1 MSVSGTPTV
10 SVTSSSSSS
19 VSPLASLTSSQS
31 SFATSSA
38 QASVSASP
46 SASASQSSHSS
57 SSGTPSTS
65 ASKSPSASFS
75 SEASLTATKSS
86 SPSSSGSGSSS
97 PSPHSTMSDTPS
109 SSSYP
114 TSSSSSSPRAS
125 ISAAPSSTPT
135 SSSSVS
141 QTSMASSSAFAS
153 SSATRSSSASA
164 SAIPSIPTFSA
175 AASSSSSSSPSTSS
189 SSYPSSSATTSRSG
203 TATSTASGTSTSTFQ
218 FPDPQS
224 PTPTPRPIVNVALSM
239 ANVQLSLFRGNAA
252 QLSSTLTS
260 LEIAVSSAA
269 GVDPSSVSIRRVRD
283 ISDPFVPI
291 VIWTNPQYAG
301 DVFPARR
308 RLQGGSTG
316 SVSIDIQIKTVNNA
330 AASALSA
337 SLVAS
342 SKKLASD
349 IQESLITQGSPLSTS
364 QIIATVEPY
373 ERSLSE
379 NASSSSSQT
388 TAIGVTVPL
397 ILGAIAVTSYL
408 WFRYKKLKHKSLSA
422 IAPEELIAKK
432 EEINGNKINGDDDPS
447 HLESLSQQEDA
458 TELVNDLKLA
468 LKAQQEANMHE
479 RMYQLKALKAKVAKI
494 QAIRSESESPFAT
507 PTRNYQKQE
516 IHAEQDTG
524 SIERISQLKALKA
537 KVASGKLESPL
548 RKLQKHAWEHSPS
561 HISIESSIPNSPEKL
576 ENNELDDER
585 LAQLKVLKMKFS
597 AKRKADLRNDMDT
610 VYADIA

>member
-1 MSVSGTPTV
+1 
-10 SVTSSSSSS
+10 
-19 VSPLASLTSSQS
+19 
-31 SFATSSA
+31 
-38 QASVSASP
+38 
-46 SASASQSSHSS
+46 
-57 SSGTPSTS
+57 
-65 ASKSPSASFS
+65 
-75 SEASLTATKSS
+75 
-86 SPSSSGSGSSS
+86 
-97 PSPHSTMSDTPS
+97 
-109 SSSYP
+109 
-114 TSSSSSSPRAS
+114 
-125 ISAAPSSTPT
+125 
-135 SSSSVS
+135 
-141 QTSMASSSAFAS
+141 
-153 SSATRSSSASA
+153 
-164 SAIPSIPTFSA
+164 
-175 AASSSSSSSPSTSS
+175 
-189 SSYPSSSATTSRSG
+189 
-203 TATSTASGTSTSTFQ
+203 
-218 FPDPQS
+218 
-224 PTPTPRPIVNVALSM
+224 M

-316 SVSIDIQIKTVNNA
+316 SVLIDIQIKTVNNA

-373 ERSLSE
+373 ERSGVTE

-408 WFRYKKLKHKSLSA
+408 WFRYKKFKHKSLAA

-447 HLESLSQQEDA
+447 HLESSSQQEDA

-494 QAIRSESESPFAT
+494 QAIRSESESPLAT

-516 IHAEQDTG
+516 ILAEQDAG

-576 ENNELDDER
+576 ENSELDDER

-597 AKRKADLRNDMDT
+597 AKRKADLRNDMGT
-610 VYADIA
+610 VYADIT